1 MSSSA
6 REELNRE
13 VGAAL
18 RTYHGAV
25 EAVDDAA
32 CAYMGINRTDLR
44 CLDILGRAGPMTAGR
59 LAEQSKLTNAAITI
73 VVDRLERIGYVRRVR
88 DLTDRRRVMVEAT
101 PKAHRRAWTL
111 YGKVAEKLNAEL
123 ERYPD
128 RELALLRDFLRER
141 TRADA
146 EIAAEFTT
154 RGPPRPG
161 GSRRQR
167 AAHARN

>member
-1 MSSSA
+1 MSSRD
-6 REELNRE
+6 REALRRE

-44 CLDILGRAGPMTAGR
+44 CLDILGRAGPMTAGQ
-59 LAEQSKLTNAAITI
+59 LAEESKLTNAAITI
-73 VVDRLERIGYVRRVR
+73 VVDRMERIGYVRRVR
-88 DLTDRRRVMVEAT
+88 DTSDRRRVMVEAT
-101 PKAHRRAWTL
+101 AKAQRRAWTL
-111 YGKVAEKLNAEL
+111 YGEVAEKLNDQL

-141 TRADA
+141 TELDA
-146 EIAAEFTT
+146 EIAAEFTK
-154 RGPPRPG
+154 RRSSRAR
-161 GSRRQR
+161 GSRVKRSSR
-167 AAHARN
+167 A